1 MSLDI
6 IIVLLVGS
14 SIFGMGVATG
24 AIIEFS
30 RAKKYFGNLI
40 YDRDKDYISHVAQLI
55 TIMHQVEDRLK
66 IVQKE
71 SKYNLQEAR
80 KTRDICEEAF
90 MPSVTQE
97 IQVKTENDTPI
108 LDLREIDL

>member
-1 MSLDI
+1 MSLDN

-14 SIFGMGVATG
+14 SIFGIGVATG

-40 YDRDKDYISHVAQLI
+40 YDRDKDYIDHIAQLI

-80 KTRDICEEAF
+80 KTRDICKEAF
-90 MPSVTQE
+90 MPSTTQE
-97 IQVKTENDTPI
+97 IEMKSENDTPI